1 MQGQWGALPNKTT
14 RRGWSIK
21 TKHNKLTNNH
31 ASNNPSGK
39 VVRYFLETTNTDDP
53 RSDNQVVTEETRQ
66 EVIMATPV
74 KEKRDAIARLTKAYN
89 LCEKLRDELQQA
101 TKLAEK
107 VGVSRQTSSYLAE
120 AQSMRHQIMRYT
132 EQAKLQLEKA

>member
-1 MQGQWGALPNKTT
+1 M
-14 RRGWSIK
+14 
-21 TKHNKLTNNH
+21 
-31 ASNNPSGK
+31 
-39 VVRYFLETTNTDDP
+39 
-53 RSDNQVVTEETRQ
+53 VTEETRQ

-107 VGVSRQTSSYLAE
+107 AGVSRQTSSYLAE
-120 AQSMRHQIMRYT
+120 AQSMRQQIMRYT
-132 EQAKLQLEKA
+132 EQAKYQMEKA